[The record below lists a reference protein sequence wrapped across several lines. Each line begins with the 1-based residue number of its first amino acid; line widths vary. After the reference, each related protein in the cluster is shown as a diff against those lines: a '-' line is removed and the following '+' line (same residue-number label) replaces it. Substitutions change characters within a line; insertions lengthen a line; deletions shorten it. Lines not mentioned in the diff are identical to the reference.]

1 MTASGGDSVAPGTIF
16 HIQTFK
22 PELLDSSSNQPANV
36 PHIFTRQ
43 THDPIKSCIQCA
55 DVVFDPKL
63 SPSEDWIELLGVRI
77 LVLYEDLEMNSS
89 THPNDKEKRANAT
102 TQRCTPEN
110 DPAPPPPHTPQ
121 TTHPTPIPIP
131 HTTPNRHIATR
142 TPAPQRGK
150 GGGRASFR
158 EPGSQR
164 PGPCSPILTAFT
176 DGGRG
181 KFGRYL
187 GWRAPRPEL
196 SETHTHVW
204 ESNAGN
210 GVERGGAGV

>member
-1 MTASGGDSVAPGTIF
+1 MPASGGDSVAPGTIF

-22 PELLDSSSNQPANV
+22 PEFLDSSSNQPANV

-110 DPAPPPPHTPQ
+110 DPTPPPPPHTPQ
-121 TTHPTPIPIP
+121 TTHPTPYTHTAHHTKQTHCHP
-131 HTTPNRHIATR
+131 HTR
-142 TPAPQRGK
+142 TSTGE
-150 GGGRASFR
+150 GEGGRAGELPRARFS
-158 EPGSQR
+158 
-164 PGPCSPILTAFT
+164 
-176 DGGRG
+176 
-181 KFGRYL
+181 
-187 GWRAPRPEL
+187 APRPM
-196 SETHTHVW
+196 
-204 ESNAGN
+204 
-210 GVERGGAGV
+210 